1 MTGDTATPWIVD
13 RPEHE
18 RPGGDRYG
26 SLLTATRALL
36 DAVCAA
42 DAPVDVTRAAVAD
55 LERVTAA
62 LAPYGVPRVVAP
74 AGNRPDLPGEGHP
87 MSPPTVIAEWLPT
100 SVRGSVTLTRAHDGS
115 FGMAHGGW
123 MPKIYDD
130 VLGRL
135 ASRARPR
142 SRTAFLHVDYRSVT
156 PVGVELTITARIDRI
171 EGRKI
176 WTTGEMHNGDVLL
189 TEAQGLFVVL
199 EAGQP

>member
-13 RPEHE
+13 RPEQE
-18 RPGGDRYG
+18 RPGGDRYAP
-26 SLLTATRALL
+26 LLAATRRLL
-36 DAVCAA
+36 DAVSAA
-42 DAPVDVTRAAVAD
+42 DAPDDVTRSAIADIERATATLEPHGVAR
-55 LERVTAA
+55 L
-62 LAPYGVPRVVAP
+62 VAP

-87 MSPPTVIAEWLPT
+87 MSPPTVIHEWLPT

-176 WTTGEMHNGDVLL
+176 WTTGEMRHGDVLL
-189 TEAQGLFVVL
+189 TEAQGLFLVL
-199 EAGQP
+199 ESGQP